1 MGDRA
6 VIGLGGP
13 LATAR
18 DGEAE
23 WLAPDWQGT
32 LGGPRDPFGAPARSG
47 LALGYR
53 GELEFAGLTWLRAR
67 AYDPSTRGFLSPDPL
82 PPVLGTAYAANPYH
96 YAGNDPLNRIDPLGL
111 RPVTDQE
118 LRDIRDRMGSNFLSR
133 NKDWIIAGAL
143 IGLPALLLA
152 AWTVIAL
159 SYTYSRGDRAG
170 YIQKLSKKGWLCKTW
185 EGELAMVN
193 IPGAMQERF
202 PFTVRSDSLAA
213 VMTRDMGS
221 QVSLTYEEHRGV
233 PGSCFGET
241 NYYVTSVRPV
251 GK

>member
-1 MGDRA
+1 MSDEGQHHDA
-6 VIGLGGP
+6 SNVV
-13 LATAR
+13 
-18 DGEAE
+18 
-23 WLAPDWQGT
+23 
-32 LGGPRDPFGAPARSG
+32 SG
-47 LALGYR
+47 R
-53 GELEFAGLTWLRAR
+53 RRRRW
-67 AYDPSTRGFLSPDPL
+67 P
-82 PPVLGTAYAANPYH
+82 
-96 YAGNDPLNRIDPLGL
+96 
-111 RPVTDQE
+111 
-118 LRDIRDRMGSNFLSR
+118 
-133 NKDWIIAGAL
+133 WIIAGAL
-143 IGLPALLLA
+143 VVLPALALA
-152 AWTVIAL
+152 AWTMIAL

-233 PGSCFGET
+233 PGTCFGET